1 LAVVVIRTYAKE
13 AVAKPEE
20 VAASR
25 VTN

>member
-1 LAVVVIRTYAKE
+1 VVIRTYAKE

-20 VAASR
+20 LAASR

>member
-13 AVAKPEE
+13 AVVKPEGL
-20 VAASR
+20 AASR